1 MLSREGETDKF
12 KSQFKVTMNNENDNT
27 SASCSTNSSTSC
39 STSCSTGVVEDVVKH
54 SQRNESPPKSKSY
67 IRVIPMRKL
76 FNNEAEYSFFS
87 LIFEQ
92 SKYKNRPNGIKKATP
107 VIPSNTIKNG
117 TNGVNIL
124 KRGNVFLRDIEHLYG
139 KYFSKYVQD
148 SIVIIA
154 NILNMISMSN
164 KHHKIRMDES
174 FKKRSEA
181 EKLKERCD
189 ANRMHLRHKKVLEAK
204 LKTIFTEI
212 VSSFIESEFEPT
224 FQLFFLSILTVLR
237 VLDQPKFKKGS
248 IFKNLVLLLWNSLKN
263 SDFEH
268 PRVFGLFRS
277 KCFRPDCIDL
287 ISLIEDSR
295 DSDPGITDRMALF
308 FVSSVNSRVYF
319 QTVIDAVTS
328 DSNEDLGLLI
338 DNASCQCRINSRFQN
353 PINCSL
359 LPVQASVNNT
369 VPIIPSSF
377 EHASVKNNIPVTSVQ
392 TTIPM
397 EDIQQWVLTKT
408 PNGTYQ

>member
-12 KSQFKVTMNNENDNT
+12 KSQFKVAMNNENDNT
-27 SASCSTNSSTSC
+27 STTSC
-39 STSCSTGVVEDVVKH
+39 STSCSTGVVEDVVEQH
-54 SQRNESPPKSKSY
+54 SQTNESLPKSKSY

-87 LIFEQ
+87 IIFEQ
-92 SKYKNRPNGIKKATP
+92 SKYKNHPNGIKKATP

-117 TNGVNIL
+117 TNSVNVL
-124 KRGNVFLRDIEHLYG
+124 KRGNVFLRDIEHLYS

-164 KHHKIRMDES
+164 KHHKVRMDES
-174 FKKRSEA
+174 FKKRTEA

-338 DNASCQCRINSRFQN
+338 DNASCQCRIHSRFQN
-353 PINCSL
+353 PINYSSL
-359 LPVQASVNNT
+359 PIQASVNNT
-369 VPIIPSSF
+369 APIIPSSSL
-377 EHASVKNNIPVTSVQ
+377 EHASVNNNIPVTSVQ

-408 PNGTYQ
+408 SNGTYQ